1 MIDQV
6 SIARL
11 YGTGGMDQTT
21 QVRNTEAAAGAGA
34 AGADKEF
41 GAVLANLFSNT
52 IDTVKAGEATSA
64 AGVRG
69 QASVQQV
76 VEAVM
81 SAEQSLQS
89 SLAVRDKI
97 VQAYLEIS
105 RMQI

>member
-6 SIARL
+6 SIARR
-11 YGTGGMDQTT
+11 YGAGLETSSVSRTTGAEAASNAEPGQDFASVLSNMISTSIDTVRQGEQT
-21 QVRNTEAAAGAGA
+21 AAAG
-34 AGADKEF
+34 
-41 GAVLANLFSNT
+41 
-52 IDTVKAGEATSA
+52 VK
-64 AGVRG
+64 G

-89 SLAVRDKI
+89 TLAIRDKI

>member
-1 MIDQV
+1 MIDQI
-6 SIARL
+6 SIARQ
-11 YGTGGMDQTT
+11 YGTTSTQSSSQVRSSEASGASKGTGGDM
-21 QVRNTEAAAGAGA
+21 
-34 AGADKEF
+34 EF
-41 GAVLANLFSNT
+41 ASVLANMVTNT
-52 IDTVKAGEATSA
+52 IDSVKSAEQTSA

-81 SAEQSLQS
+81 AAEQNLQS

-97 VQAYLEIS
+97 VAAYLEIS

>member
-11 YGTGGMDQTT
+11 YGTSSADTFNQT
-21 QVRNTEAAAGAGA
+21 RASEASAAAATKGDGDFA
-34 AGADKEF
+34 
-41 GAVLANLFSNT
+41 AVLGNMINSS
-52 IDTVKAGEATSA
+52 IDAVKASEATSA

-81 SAEQSLQS
+81 AAEQSLQS